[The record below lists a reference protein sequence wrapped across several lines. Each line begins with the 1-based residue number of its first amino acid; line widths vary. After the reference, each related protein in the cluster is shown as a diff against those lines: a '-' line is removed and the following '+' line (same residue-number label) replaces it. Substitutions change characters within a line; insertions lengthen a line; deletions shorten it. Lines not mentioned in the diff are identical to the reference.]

1 MKTNIWFKWNI
12 KAYASEI
19 KSTFLGPQQR
29 QKFTSR
35 VEPGFTQ
42 IGVLRGKNI
51 ENLQIEE
58 NKS

>member
-1 MKTNIWFKWNI
+1 MIIWNI
-12 KAYASEI
+12 KAYANEI

-29 QKFTSR
+29 QKFTSS